1 MHNLS
6 SKVQVQRRLLA
17 LSASTRVKAQMI
29 TPPTGLT
36 RFYGNTSFGLD
47 VLNKQH
53 VALVRVTLLN
63 DPFDP
68 YGFFETDFGNYID
81 LFKYVRAHHP
91 RDLGW
96 FRVHVTAQSWGKT
109 ERDLR
114 RYMTRLRTDTFV
126 LCASAPTET
135 MHPKDNLYMWGHYG
149 NGHRGL
155 AIEYDPAALSDAV
168 LNHHHSEG
176 NAPLIGEQPWVQIE
190 YSRSFRA
197 VSAEDVFQFLRES
210 NEVDARRKRKPDETS
225 LDRYYRQLSVI
236 KSDVWRAEN
245 EWRIMW
251 RSETETGN
259 IYKIPITA
267 ECIRAIYLGL
277 AISDEEKRKAVD
289 AVAHFPDAEV
299 WFASRRHG
307 DLSLDFHR
315 ELGR

>member
-96 FRVHVTAQSWGKT
+96 FRVHVTAQSWGRPT
-109 ERDLR
+109 ALHDSPSH
-114 RYMTRLRTDTFV
+114 RYV
-126 LCASAPTET
+126 
-135 MHPKDNLYMWGHYG
+135 
-149 NGHRGL
+149 
-155 AIEYDPAALSDAV
+155 
-168 LNHHHSEG
+168 
-176 NAPLIGEQPWVQIE
+176 
-190 YSRSFRA
+190 RA
-197 VSAEDVFQFLRES
+197 VRERPDRD
-210 NEVDARRKRKPDETS
+210 DAPE
-225 LDRYYRQLSVI
+225 
-236 KSDVWRAEN
+236 
-245 EWRIMW
+245 
-251 RSETETGN
+251 G
-259 IYKIPITA
+259 
-267 ECIRAIYLGL
+267 
-277 AISDEEKRKAVD
+277 
-289 AVAHFPDAEV
+289 
-299 WFASRRHG
+299 
-307 DLSLDFHR
+307 
-315 ELGR
+315 